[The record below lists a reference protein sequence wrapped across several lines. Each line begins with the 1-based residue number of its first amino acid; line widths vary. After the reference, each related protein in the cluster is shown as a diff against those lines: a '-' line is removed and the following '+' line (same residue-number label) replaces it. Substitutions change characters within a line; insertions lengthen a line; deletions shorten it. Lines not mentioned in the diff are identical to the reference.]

1 MNTSDM
7 TMIALAV
14 AVIIAFLIMILIQ
27 KKIIKKETFEGI
39 TEVIKDMPV
48 TMGSGLVGKIYEY
61 SRAAVLAV
69 EQLVKKGEIEPDD
82 EIRKN
87 KAMLIVA
94 DAARVDDVPFGIDEQ
109 KLASDYIEANVH
121 ELPRNQA
128 KVIAAQDEGK
138 TG

>member
-1 MNTSDM
+1 MNTGDM

>member
-1 MNTSDM
+1 MNTGDM

-27 KKIIKKETFEGI
+27 KKIVKKETFEGI

-94 DAARVDDVPFGIDEQ
+94 DAAMVDDVPFGIDEQ

>member
-1 MNTSDM
+1 MNTGDM

-69 EQLVKKGEIEPDD
+69 EQLVKKGEIDPDD

>member
-69 EQLVKKGEIEPDD
+69 EQLVKKGEIDPDD

>member
-61 SRAAVLAV
+61 SRAAVLTV

>member
-87 KAMLIVA
+87 KAMLIVS
-94 DAARVDDVPFGIDEQ
+94 DAARVDDVPFGVDEQ

>member
-1 MNTSDM
+1 MNTGDM

-27 KKIIKKETFEGI
+27 KKIIKKETFDGI

-69 EQLVKKGEIEPDD
+69 EQLVKKGELEPDD

>member
-1 MNTSDM
+1 MNTGDM

-69 EQLVKKGEIEPDD
+69 EQLVKKGELEPDD

-94 DAARVDDVPFGIDEQ
+94 DAARLDDVPFGIDEQ

>member
-1 MNTSDM
+1 MNTGDM

-69 EQLVKKGEIEPDD
+69 EQLVKKGELEPDD

-128 KVIAAQDEGK
+128 KVIAAQDDGK

>member
-1 MNTSDM
+1 MNTGDM

-48 TMGSGLVGKIYEY
+48 TMGRGLVGKIYEY

>member
-1 MNTSDM
+1 MNTGDM

-69 EQLVKKGEIEPDD
+69 EQLVKKGELEPDD

-128 KVIAAQDEGK
+128 KVIVAQDEGK

>member
-39 TEVIKDMPV
+39 TEVINDMPV

-69 EQLVKKGEIEPDD
+69 EQLVKKGEIDPDD

>member
-1 MNTSDM
+1 MNTGDM

-27 KKIIKKETFEGI
+27 KKIIKKETFDGI

-69 EQLVKKGEIEPDD
+69 EQLVKKGEIDPDD

>member
-1 MNTSDM
+1 MNTGDM

-27 KKIIKKETFEGI
+27 KKIIKKETFDGI

-69 EQLVKKGEIEPDD
+69 EQLVKKGELEPDD

-121 ELPRNQA
+121 ELPRNRA
-128 KVIAAQDEGK
+128 NVIAAQDEGK

>member
-1 MNTSDM
+1 MNTGDM

-27 KKIIKKETFEGI
+27 KKIIKKETFDGI

-69 EQLVKKGEIEPDD
+69 EQLVKKGEIDPDD

-94 DAARVDDVPFGIDEQ
+94 DAARVDDVPFGIHEQ

>member
-1 MNTSDM
+1 MNTGDM

-69 EQLVKKGEIEPDD
+69 EQLVKKGELEPDD

>member
-1 MNTSDM
+1 MNTGDM

-48 TMGSGLVGKIYEY
+48 TIGSGLVGKIYEY

-69 EQLVKKGEIEPDD
+69 EQLVKKGEIDPDD

>member
-1 MNTSDM
+1 MNTGDM

-39 TEVIKDMPV
+39 AEVIKDMPV

-61 SRAAVLAV
+61 SRAAVLTV

>member
-1 MNTSDM
+1 MNTGDM

-69 EQLVKKGEIEPDD
+69 EQLVKKGELEPDD

-121 ELPRNQA
+121 ELPRNQQ
-128 KVIAAQDEGK
+128 KIS
-138 TG
+138 TGTDA

>member
-1 MNTSDM
+1 MNTGDM

-69 EQLVKKGEIEPDD
+69 EQLVKKGELEPDD

-128 KVIAAQDEGK
+128 KVIAAPDEGK

>member
-1 MNTSDM
+1 MNTGDM

-39 TEVIKDMPV
+39 TEVIQDMPV

-69 EQLVKKGEIEPDD
+69 EQLVKKGELEPDD

>member
-1 MNTSDM
+1 MNTGDM

-27 KKIIKKETFEGI
+27 KKIIKKETFEEI

-109 KLASDYIEANVH
+109 RLASDYIEANVH

-128 KVIAAQDEGK
+128 NVIAAQDEGK

>member
-1 MNTSDM
+1 MNTGDM

-69 EQLVKKGEIEPDD
+69 EQLVKKGELEPDD

-109 KLASDYIEANVH
+109 RLASDYIEANVH

>member
-1 MNTSDM
+1 MNTGDM

-69 EQLVKKGEIEPDD
+69 EQLVKKGELEPVD